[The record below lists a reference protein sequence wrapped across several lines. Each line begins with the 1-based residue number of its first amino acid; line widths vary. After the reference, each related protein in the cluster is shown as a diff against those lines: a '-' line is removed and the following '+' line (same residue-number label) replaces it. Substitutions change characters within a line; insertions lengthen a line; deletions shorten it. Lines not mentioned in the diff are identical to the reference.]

1 MALPD
6 NRAHLYSLLGE
17 DGIAR
22 LVDRHYHWM
31 QTLPEVRPVLAM
43 HALPLDE
50 TKARLRAFL
59 SGWLGGPDR
68 YRPRYG
74 EPFMRRRHL
83 PFPID
88 AAARDQWLLCMRH
101 ALADVIEQ
109 DEARRQLEAAFA
121 AMAEHMRNRP

>member
-6 NRAHLYSLLGE
+6 PVPASLYDRLGE
-17 DGIAR
+17 DAIAR
-22 LVDRHYHWM
+22 LVERHYHWM

-88 AAARDQWLLCMRH
+88 AAARDQWLLCMRR
-101 ALADVIEQ
+101 ALAETVDDDALRQRLDV
-109 DEARRQLEAAFA
+109 AFTR
-121 AMAEHMRNRP
+121 MAEHMRNR